1 MAPQRRL
8 KQDRRADVRKMLAA
22 EPAIPPP
29 ARRHLKAN
37 EIAAIRRAHESG
49 HRIVDLADAYDA
61 HPTVISRI
69 VHGKTHRA
77 VTAMAEPL
85 PDTDTPDSR
94 AARRAAAQRNEAL
107 ARAAEAEERAEEER
121 KARQDTERRLEEA
134 EELIRKE
141 RKAREKAEERAK
153 AARAQSE
160 TEGTPADDARPEA
173 EDEHEEPEPQTIWD
187 AHKAYVEAN
196 KHYSNVLGNPKSS
209 PEDKKRALDE
219 NDRTFHVMQDFGRPA
234 RGVES

>member
-121 KARQDTERRLEEA
+121 KARKDTERRLEEA

-173 EDEHEEPEPQTIWD
+173 EDEHEEPEPRTRWE
-187 AHKAYVEAN
+187 AHDAYVEAN
-196 KHYSNVLGNPKSS
+196 KHYSNVIENPKFS
-209 PEDKKRALDE
+209 PEDKKRARDE
-219 NDRTFHVMQDFGRPA
+219 NDRTFHVWQDWDRPA
-234 RGVES
+234 WGVES